1 LHARLPTFKQSN
13 CGVADL
19 DAANNFTATDLE
31 MGSKIASLH
40 RQPNCVVVDSE
51 IGSQKLCR
59 C

>member
-1 LHARLPTFKQSN
+1 L
-13 CGVADL
+13 
-19 DAANNFTATDLE
+19 AANNFTATDLE

-59 C
+59 CQFKK